1 MAGGWWHGRA
11 GWRKLDG
18 GVDFPI
24 CTRWRE
30 TSFTIMR
37 YETFPL
43 HYQTKI
49 IRSQTPVRMVPH
61 VGAEPLANLR
71 KAVRDLPSLSPRL
84 CRLTSYGILPP
95 LKRIAAAFLT
105 NVNRLPRRLV
115 TRYCPSQR
123 RRRYLL
129 PDLDGCGLGL
139 EIS

>member
-1 MAGGWWHGRA
+1 MGVPDGGNWMEVSTFPSA
-11 GWRKLDG
+11 LDG
-18 GVDFPI
+18 
-24 CTRWRE
+24 E
-30 TSFTIMR
+30 KTSFTITR
-37 YETFPL
+37 YQTFPL

-49 IRSQTPVRMVPH
+49 IRSQTPVRLVPH
-61 VGAEPLANLR
+61 VSAEPLANLR
-71 KAVRDLPSLSPRL
+71 KAVRDLPSLSPRP

-105 NVNRLPRRLV
+105 NVNRLPRHLV

-129 PDLDGCGLGL
+129 PDLDDCGLGL